1 MKITATKNVEN
12 SVVANF
18 VKSRSKYTVV
28 AKSLQ
33 SPLNFEDFHFY
44 LIYGSNQKQKSF

>member
-1 MKITATKNVEN
+1 MLYSIQNNTNSSVSVEYIH
-12 SVVANF
+12 VQ
-18 VKSRSKYTVV
+18 VV
-28 AKSLQ
+28 AKSLR